1 MVGYPEYLKR
11 FFENYFKMM
20 AFKTISS
27 EEEDAED
34 NKEKEL
40 ILSFPLQTYK
50 SPDKKNVVIPLVFEG
65 DSEPKEGSK
74 NKRRLILERIKVL
87 ARTEVKWNEKSNIDK
102 ISCLFIY
109 DADEK
114 GVLARQDEFK
124 SLYADHVPEN
134 FSMDDWIKS
143 QKGEFFMAHF
153 VWTDGKTGK
162 GTLEDSVSSMFRQ
175 KDEALFEEVNQ
186 QVRDWFKQE
195 DPNESKIQK
204 AVLTTCGQ
212 VRKGFE
218 RRSKGD
224 PKPKFQAGYSLVS
237 IIQNTYLLDDNVLK
251 TNLESSKTQEGQL
264 FILIEKAIDIPKKQD
279 SST

>member
-1 MVGYPEYLKR
+1 
-11 FFENYFKMM
+11 
-20 AFKTISS
+20 
-27 EEEDAED
+27 
-34 NKEKEL
+34 
-40 ILSFPLQTYK
+40 
-50 SPDKKNVVIPLVFEG
+50 
-65 DSEPKEGSK
+65 
-74 NKRRLILERIKVL
+74 
-87 ARTEVKWNEKSNIDK
+87 
-102 ISCLFIY
+102 
-109 DADEK
+109 
-114 GVLARQDEFK
+114 
-124 SLYADHVPEN
+124 
-134 FSMDDWIKS
+134 
-143 QKGEFFMAHF
+143 MAHF